1 MELNVMCT
9 CDEYGD
15 FLTGGSILL
24 TDGEIP
30 EEIDSDQILEILED
44 SFWENLSFFSEGISR
59 ALKLEDAKHISMRE
73 AITEIFGSFALKFW
87 IDEDIENPIDDPYG
101 IDNVD
106 EFMLGLFESI
116 FTKRL

>member
-1 MELNVMCT
+1 MGKPL
-9 CDEYGD
+9 
-15 FLTGGSILL
+15 
-24 TDGEIP
+24 
-30 EEIDSDQILEILED
+30 
-44 SFWENLSFFSEGISR
+44 FFSEGISR